1 MVIPSKEHAPI
12 VHRAIAA
19 YEGLISLYK
28 LENVSDTYFFHCLA
42 EAETKRDGLQER
54 LSDPVYLA
62 DVFKDN
68 YFLSIDHFLES
79 HRGEY
84 GPDMPG
90 ADPYKARLAGKY
102 LAELSAV
109 IDDII
114 RVKNAQ
120 KENTQS
126 SS

>member
-1 MVIPSKEHAPI
+1 MVSQSTEYAPI
-12 VHRAIAA
+12 VYRAIAA
-19 YEGLISLYK
+19 YSGLIALYK
-28 LENVSDTYFFHCLA
+28 EDKSNDPYFVHCLA

-54 LSDPVYLA
+54 LGDPVHLA
-62 DVFKDN
+62 NVFKDN

-90 ADPYKARLAGKY
+90 ADVNKARLAGGY
-102 LAELSAV
+102 LAELSTV

-114 RVKNAQ
+114 RVKNAPKQ
-120 KENTQS
+120 GS
-126 SS
+126 